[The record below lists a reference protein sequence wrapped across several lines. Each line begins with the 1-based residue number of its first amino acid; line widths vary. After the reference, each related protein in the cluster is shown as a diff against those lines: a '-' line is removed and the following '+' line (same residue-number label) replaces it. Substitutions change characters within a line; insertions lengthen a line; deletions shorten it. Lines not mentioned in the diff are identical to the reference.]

1 MHVLRNQWR
10 QNVSAEAIL
19 PPSKGR
25 LIGSRSRK
33 RGKRLALTIADFCN
47 KIGTSRRC
55 VAPQSLVT
63 FGKTADIG
71 TPWALKGSGANDPKM
86 G

>member
-10 QNVSAEAIL
+10 QNVSAEAML

-47 KIGTSRRC
+47 KIGT
-55 VAPQSLVT
+55 
-63 FGKTADIG
+63 
-71 TPWALKGSGANDPKM
+71 
-86 G
+86 

>member
-1 MHVLRNQWR
+1 MSCVTNGGKTYQPR
-10 QNVSAEAIL
+10 SML

-47 KIGTSRRC
+47 KIGTKRTNPHVR
-55 VAPQSLVT
+55 
-63 FGKTADIG
+63 FGRY
-71 TPWALKGSGANDPKM
+71 WS
-86 G
+86 

>member
-10 QNVSAEAIL
+10 QNVSAEAML

-47 KIGTSRRC
+47 KIGTSRPFARC
-55 VAPQSLVT
+55 NILVAI
-63 FGKTADIG
+63 GGIADIG
-71 TPWALKGSGANDPKM
+71 RP
-86 G
+86 

>member
-47 KIGTSRRC
+47 KIGTSRPFA
-55 VAPQSLVT
+55 VAPA
-63 FGKTADIG
+63 FGRYWGRSGHRA
-71 TPWALKGSGANDPKM
+71 ALEPDASVANDP
-86 G
+86 

>member
-47 KIGTSRRC
+47 KICHSRHS
-55 VAPQSLVT
+55 APQQTASLFNHLVGAGEQRGRY
-63 FGKTADIG
+63 GKAER
-71 TPWALKGSGANDPKM
+71 LGSF
-86 G
+86 